1 MSERTVDVERHFT
14 RTPAR
19 RSFPVNADG
28 RADGVVVHDERPAC
42 SAAACRL
49 CGAAVY
55 DRAVLVA
62 ARWLAGHL
70 TAEHGA
76 ERLGVDTR
84 WAGALAA
91 PLAAALTV
99 NRRRAVA

>member
-1 MSERTVDVERHFT
+1 MTGRPIDVERHF
-14 RTPAR
+14 AR
-19 RSFPVNADG
+19 PPERRGFPVTADG
-28 RADGVVVHDERPAC
+28 RPAGVVANDERVAC
-42 SAAACRL
+42 SGAACKF

-70 TAEHGA
+70 VAEHGA

-99 NRRRAVA
+99 NGRRAVA